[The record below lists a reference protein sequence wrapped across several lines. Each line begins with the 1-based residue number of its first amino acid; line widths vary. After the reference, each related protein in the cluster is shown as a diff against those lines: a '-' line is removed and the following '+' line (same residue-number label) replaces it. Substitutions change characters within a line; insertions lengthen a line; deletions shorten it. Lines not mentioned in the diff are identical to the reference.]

1 MQRKYKYG
9 TDHDDSFQKPL
20 VTEPI
25 MNFKIISLDSLSCES
40 QALGAGCA
48 LIQECWLPGWSVKY
62 NHRSHFLDGFCV
74 CSSSWYFQSS
84 PEALLVSIRHV

>member
-1 MQRKYKYG
+1 MCTLSQLKIKIKISVQRKYKYG

-40 QALGAGCA
+40 GSGGRLCPNSGMLA
-48 LIQECWLPGWSVKY
+48 PRV
-62 NHRSHFLDGFCV
+62 
-74 CSSSWYFQSS
+74 
-84 PEALLVSIRHV
+84 VSQV